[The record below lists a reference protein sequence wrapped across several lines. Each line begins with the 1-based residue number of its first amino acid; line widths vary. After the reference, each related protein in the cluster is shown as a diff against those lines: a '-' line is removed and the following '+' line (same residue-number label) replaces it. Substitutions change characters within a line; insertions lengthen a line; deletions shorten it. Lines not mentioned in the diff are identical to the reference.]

1 MQWNCVL
8 LQVKQCLFRRRQLLL
23 HSSDMR
29 VYSVLFGRKE
39 ALAFQIET
47 N

>member
-1 MQWNCVL
+1 MELCPL
-8 LQVKQCLFRRRQLLL
+8 ASKAMFRRRQLLL

-39 ALAFQIET
+39 AMAFQIET